1 MVYDLIVVGSGS
13 VGAAAGFY
21 ATQAGLKVL
30 MIDGAHPPHQQGSHH
45 GETRLIRHAYG
56 EGARYVPLV
65 LRAQQLWDQLE
76 QLSGERIMQRS
87 GVLNLAPVA
96 STFINNVIDSAREFN
111 LNVQVLQADEVRK
124 RWPQFDVPDGYTGVF
139 EPQSGY
145 LKCEVAIRS
154 WINLAEKAGCAQLFN
169 CAVHRIEKQDELDVV
184 DTADGR
190 FRARRLLISAGTWV
204 KTLCPE
210 LPVTPVR
217 KVFSWHQADGRYSE
231 NNKFPAFSVEMADG
245 LQYYGF
251 PADNNALKVGKHQG
265 GQPIDHPEQRKPF
278 GAFAEDGSEVF
289 NFMRRFLPGVGVC
302 LHGAACTYDN
312 SPDEDFII
320 DTQPGHPQRL
330 IISGLS
336 GHGFKFAS
344 VLGEI
349 AAKFAAGKSSE
360 FDLTPFSL
368 ARFK

>member
-65 LRAQQLWDQLE
+65 LRAQTLWDQLE

-87 GVLNLAPVA
+87 GLINLAPVN
-96 STFINNVIDSAREFN
+96 SEFINNVIDSAQQYG
-111 LNVQVLQADEVRK
+111 LNVQILQADEVRQ
-124 RWPQFDVPDGYTGVF
+124 RWPQFAVPDDYIGVF

-145 LKCEVAIRS
+145 LKSEVAIKS
-154 WINLAEKAGCAQLFN
+154 WIRLAKEAGCAQLFN
-169 CAVHRIEKQDELDVV
+169 CPVQSIEKDGDFEVVNTLDGSYR
-184 DTADGR
+184 GR
-190 FRARRLLISAGTWV
+190 KLLLSAGTWV
-204 KTLCPE
+204 KALYAD
-210 LPVTPVR
+210 LPMTPVR

-231 NNKFPAFSVEMADG
+231 NNKFPAFAVEMVDG
-245 LQYYGF
+245 IHYYGF
-251 PADNNALKVGKHQG
+251 PADNNALKVGKHEG
-265 GQPIDHPEQRKPF
+265 GQPIDRPEQRKAF

-289 NFMRRFLPGVGVC
+289 NFMRQFLPGVGVC

-320 DTQPGHPQRL
+320 DTLPGHPDRL
-330 IISGLS
+330 VITGLS

-349 AAKFAAGKSSE
+349 AAQFAAGKESE
-360 FDLTPFSL
+360 FDLAPFALS
-368 ARFK
+368 RFQ